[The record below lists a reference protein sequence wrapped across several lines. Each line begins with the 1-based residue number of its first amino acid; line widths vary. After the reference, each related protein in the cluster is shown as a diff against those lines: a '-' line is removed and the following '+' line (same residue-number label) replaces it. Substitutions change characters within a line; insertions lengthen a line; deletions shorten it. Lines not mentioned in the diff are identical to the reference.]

1 MSQSRSNN
9 SVPDG
14 ASGAAEAAIPLWRV
28 LLKPPML
35 MALLMGFASGLPLL
49 LTIRT
54 LQAWMTEVG
63 VDLKTVGIFALAG
76 LPYNLKFVWAPL
88 LDRYSVGLL
97 GRRRFWMLLSQL
109 ALVGAIVGMA
119 LTDPKEQTAQLAF
132 FSVLVAFFSATQ
144 DIVIDAYRRET
155 LLETELGLGST
166 FYVYGYRVA
175 TLVSGAAALG
185 MASRIGWSETYL
197 VMAAIMGLT
206 MGVTLLA
213 KEPQVES
220 PPPRSLQEAVVA
232 PLQEFLTREGAWLI
246 LSFVLLYKVGDTM
259 AGAMATPFYIQ
270 TGFTKDQIAAIAKT
284 FGLFSNLGGSL
295 LGGLLLVRLGMVR
308 SLFTFGVLQAGST
321 LAFASLAL
329 VGPNVTALTAVIAF
343 EDLSSG
349 MGTAAF
355 VAFMASL
362 TNKRYTATQ
371 YALLSSLM
379 GLPRTVLSAPTGW
392 MVEQLGWPLFF
403 VVCGLLAIPGLLLIY
418 AVARLRGEEGGR
430 ATEG

>member
-1 MSQSRSNN
+1 MSQRMSEN
-9 SVPDG
+9 SPPTGVSEPR
-14 ASGAAEAAIPLWRV
+14 APRIPLWRV

-109 ALVGAIVGMA
+109 GLVGAIVGMA

-220 PPPRSLQEAVVA
+220 LPPRSLQEAVVA

-246 LSFVLLYKVGDTM
+246 LAFVLLYKVGDTM

-329 VGPNVTALTAVIAF
+329 VGPHVTALTAVIAF

-362 TNKRYTATQ
+362 TDKRYTATQ

-403 VVCGLLAIPGLLLIY
+403 VVCGLLAIPGLLLIH
-418 AVARLRGEEGGR
+418 AVARLRGEEGGNP
-430 ATEG
+430 ASG